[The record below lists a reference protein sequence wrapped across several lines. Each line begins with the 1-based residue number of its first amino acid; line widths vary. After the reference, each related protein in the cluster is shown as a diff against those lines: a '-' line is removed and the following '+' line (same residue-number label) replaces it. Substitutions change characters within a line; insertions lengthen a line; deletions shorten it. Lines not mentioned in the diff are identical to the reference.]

1 MHARR
6 GPGCGCGPCVSGG
19 TPFLLPP
26 MPSKAED
33 KSKLLCHMRW
43 PRRLQPSTDQVP
55 CSSPR
60 RAFSFSRQ
68 VSSGGVAARVPG
80 QQLSVNICSPES
92 SFTSLVPGSPDSQG
106 TAIHK
111 GHSNGQALLT
121 ATATRLVIK
130 ADVIRTCVSP
140 RQICLL
146 HLCYSDR

>member
-1 MHARR
+1 MPRSH
-6 GPGCGCGPCVSGG
+6 PKDHMV
-19 TPFLLPP
+19 LP
-26 MPSKAED
+26 ATCLQHTD
-33 KSKLLCHMRW
+33 KLW
-43 PRRLQPSTDQVP
+43 
-55 CSSPR
+55 
-60 RAFSFSRQ
+60 Q

-121 ATATRLVIK
+121 ATDTRLVIK

>member
-1 MHARR
+1 M
-6 GPGCGCGPCVSGG
+6 CSILVSGMHVG
-19 TPFLLPP
+19 LWNQITRLRAASAGMAVAAVAHVFRSANAGSLPT
-26 MPSKAED
+26 
-33 KSKLLCHMRW
+33 
-43 PRRLQPSTDQVP
+43 RRKVT
-55 CSSPR
+55 
-60 RAFSFSRQ
+60 RASLAP
-68 VSSGGVAARVPG
+68 VAARVPG

-121 ATATRLVIK
+121 ATDTRLVIK